1 MPNSPDR
8 DAVLREGRSCLSASP
23 ENRRIL
29 VISGARGIGK
39 STVANTIADEATAL
53 GFRVVDLPCL
63 AYSPAGTRGEGLLDE
78 GLMGDLVAGD
88 VDVKPTLLVIED
100 LHLLPA
106 GSRDR
111 LARAVKAAVR
121 SPHVR
126 CIATT
131 VDTVPPPLW
140 REFAFH
146 RVRPLPDDAVRDL
159 LNGTETSVAQRQSI
173 IELSQGNP
181 LVATELARAAPIWG
195 RDPSVGGAMLDR
207 AHLTDTLADI
217 GAFEVAGL
225 DEESRRQ
232 ILGDALRHIVSREHG
247 GDSVAAHPHGDTVAQ
262 LWILA
267 CSTAEE
273 RIAVHLESAVDTRLT
288 PDERLVHRALAAR
301 APDARLVA
309 ALDEWA
315 HDLASQHRYRRAVAL
330 LCRAVAL
337 ESDRGRARALEVR
350 AASMAAFAGFVDLAV
365 AILDRMRSG
374 HPDAALS
381 ETVPARAFAAVARGG
396 DPRAAFGVVV
406 QALDRL
412 PDAVAPDVVDQLIGS
427 VLAYSALSGDSE
439 LVAQALQWAVK
450 YEQHLDPVNVLVARS
465 LDVSGSRV
473 HVRAF
478 DSPALLDAVRASLRT
493 GDPWKPVL
501 LQLALPTLLWDPNDS
516 SRLSDVLDPVAA
528 GFPAAESLTR
538 LRHLAAL
545 AARGQFSAFAEAVS
559 SGLPDGLFDAQ
570 ECLLKSTVA
579 AVAGGAKSCTAAESV
594 ALGRFDVAYERMRRR
609 DLSAERCSITPYGP
623 LEILDYVESCV
634 RLRRSDEARTYL
646 DRLRRTR
653 PDFWGAR
660 HSALLTAAE
669 AMLAEAGAEALFEA
683 SLHELRTA
691 GWCFDAP
698 RVALV
703 YGEWLRRHHRVIE
716 SRGRLRYAADLF
728 AELGARTWLRRA
740 EDELRAAGAGPHP
753 REGDAG
759 SGLTGQEL
767 RIASLAAAGLTNKEI
782 GEQLYLSARTVGGH
796 LYRVFPK
803 LQITTR
809 SALRDALLR
818 YEGGGR

>member
-1 MPNSPDR
+1 MAKAPDR
-8 DAVLREGRSCLSASP
+8 DAVLREGRMCLSASP

-63 AYSPAGTRGEGLLDE
+63 AGLLDE
-78 GLMGDLVAGD
+78 GLLGALVLGDAD
-88 VDVKPTLLVIED
+88 ATPTLLVIDD
-100 LHLLPA
+100 LHLLP
-106 GSRDR
+106 GRSRDR

-121 SPHVR
+121 IPNVR
-126 CIATT
+126 CVATT
-131 VDTVPPPLW
+131 VYTVPPPLW

-146 RVRPLPDDAVRDL
+146 RLRPLSEAAVRDL
-159 LNGTETSVAQRQSI
+159 LNRTETVVAQRQLI
-173 IELSQGNP
+173 VELSQGNP
-181 LVATELARAAPIWG
+181 LVATELARAAPIWH

-225 DEESRRQ
+225 DEESRRH
-232 ILGDALRHIVSREHG
+232 ILGDAVRHMVSREHG
-247 GDSVAAHPHGDTVAQ
+247 SDSVAARPSVDTVAQ
-262 LWILA
+262 LWVLA
-267 CSTAEE
+267 SSTAEE
-273 RIAVHLESAVDTRLT
+273 RIAVHLECAVDSRLT
-288 PDERLVHRALAAR
+288 SDERLVHRALAAR
-301 APDARLVA
+301 APDAHLVA
-309 ALDEWA
+309 VLDDRA
-315 HDLASQHRYRRAVAL
+315 NDMVSMQRYRRAVAL
-330 LCRAVAL
+330 LCRAAAL
-337 ESDRGRARALEVR
+337 EADRGRARALEVR
-350 AASMAAFAGFVDLAV
+350 AASMAAFAGFVDLAES
-365 AILDRMRSG
+365 ILDRMRPG
-374 HPDAALS
+374 RRAAALS
-381 ETVPARAFAAVARGG
+381 ETVPARAFTAVARGG

-412 PDAVAPDVVDQLIGS
+412 PDAVASDVVDQLIGS
-427 VLAYSALSGDSE
+427 VLAYSALTGDSE
-439 LVAQALQWAVK
+439 LVAQALQWAIK
-450 YEQHLDPVNVLVARS
+450 HEQHLDPVNVLVSRS
-465 LDVSGSRV
+465 LGVSGSRV
-473 HVRAF
+473 HVRAL
-478 DSPALLDAVRASLRT
+478 DSTALLDAARASLRT

-516 SRLSDVLDPVAA
+516 CRLSDVVDPVAD
-528 GFPAAESLTR
+528 GFPAAEALAR
-538 LRHLAAL
+538 LQHLGAL
-545 AARGQFSAFAEAVS
+545 AARGQFAAFAEAVS
-559 SGLPDGLFDAQ
+559 SGLPEGLFAAQ
-570 ECLLKSTVA
+570 ECLLNSSVA
-579 AVAGGAKSCTAAESV
+579 AVTGDEKGCTTAESV
-594 ALGRFDVAYERMRRR
+594 ASSRFDVAYERMRRGG
-609 DLSAERCSITPYGP
+609 LSAERCSVTPYGP

-634 RLRRSDEARTYL
+634 RLRRPAEARTYL
-646 DRLRRTR
+646 DRLHRTR

-660 HSALLTAAE
+660 HSALLAAAE
-669 AMLAEAGAEALFEA
+669 AMLAKSGAEALFEA

-691 GWCFDAP
+691 GWCFDTP

-703 YGEWLRRHHRVIE
+703 YGEWLRRHHRATE

-728 AELGARTWLRRA
+728 AELGAHTWLRRA

-818 YEGGGR
+818 YEDGGR

>member
-1 MPNSPDR
+1 M
-8 DAVLREGRSCLSASP
+8 
-23 ENRRIL
+23 
-29 VISGARGIGK
+29 
-39 STVANTIADEATAL
+39 
-53 GFRVVDLPCL
+53 
-63 AYSPAGTRGEGLLDE
+63 
-78 GLMGDLVAGD
+78 
-88 VDVKPTLLVIED
+88 
-100 LHLLPA
+100 
-106 GSRDR
+106 
-111 LARAVKAAVR
+111 
-121 SPHVR
+121 
-126 CIATT
+126 
-131 VDTVPPPLW
+131 
-140 REFAFH
+140 
-146 RVRPLPDDAVRDL
+146 
-159 LNGTETSVAQRQSI
+159 
-173 IELSQGNP
+173 
-181 LVATELARAAPIWG
+181 
-195 RDPSVGGAMLDR
+195 
-207 AHLTDTLADI
+207 
-217 GAFEVAGL
+217 
-225 DEESRRQ
+225 
-232 ILGDALRHIVSREHG
+232 
-247 GDSVAAHPHGDTVAQ
+247 
-262 LWILA
+262 
-267 CSTAEE
+267 
-273 RIAVHLESAVDTRLT
+273 
-288 PDERLVHRALAAR
+288 
-301 APDARLVA
+301 
-309 ALDEWA
+309 
-315 HDLASQHRYRRAVAL
+315 
-330 LCRAVAL
+330 
-337 ESDRGRARALEVR
+337 
-350 AASMAAFAGFVDLAV
+350 
-365 AILDRMRSG
+365 
-374 HPDAALS
+374 
-381 ETVPARAFAAVARGG
+381 ARGG

-427 VLAYSALSGDSE
+427 VLAYSALTGDSE

-465 LDVSGSRV
+465 LGVSGSRV
-473 HVRAF
+473 HVRAL

-516 SRLSDVLDPVAA
+516 CRLSDVLDPVAA

-545 AARGQFSAFAEAVS
+545 AARGQFSAFTEAVS

-570 ECLLKSTVA
+570 EGLLKSSVA
-579 AVAGGAKSCTAAESV
+579 AVAGGEKSCTAAESV

-609 DLSAERCSITPYGP
+609 DLSAEHCSITPYGP